1 MLDVLFV
8 WLQRLLPQ
16 HHLSRWVGHLARSQ
30 SPMLKNFLIARFI
43 KHFHVTLDEAL
54 IENANDFDSF
64 NAFFTRALK
73 PDARPLADQQVVSPA
88 DGSISQIGHIRGSD
102 LLQAKGQYFSLHDL
116 LGGDARLTSEFI
128 NGSFATIY
136 LSPSD
141 YHRVHMPA
149 TGTLRCSRY
158 VPGALF
164 SVNNATAN
172 QVPGLFAKNERLVC
186 IFDTDIGPMA
196 VILVGAMIVAAIET
210 VFAGQ
215 VTPLPKQVQHQDYG
229 QREPLTL
236 QKGAELG
243 RFSLGSTAIVLFGE
257 DQCRWLKGLAAGD
270 SIKMGAAMG
279 TAKNAA
285 ANPAPSMG
293 ADATAPNTAAAKV
306 AAPNVEEPNSPQAE
320 VNP

>member
-1 MLDVLFV
+1 MIDVLFV

-16 HHLSRWVGHLARSQ
+16 HHLSRWVGRLARSQ
-30 SPMLKNFLIARFI
+30 SPLLKNVLIRRFI
-43 KHFHVTLDEAL
+43 KHFHVDLGEAL
-54 IENANDFDSF
+54 IENAADFDSF

-73 PDARPLADQQVVSPA
+73 PGARPLAEQPVVSPA
-88 DGSISQIGHIRGSD
+88 DGSISQLGHIRGSD

-116 LGGDARLTSEFI
+116 LGGDACLTSEFI
-128 NGSFATIY
+128 NGEFATIY

-149 TGTLRCSRY
+149 TGTLRCTRY

-172 QVPGLFAKNERLVC
+172 QVPGLFARNERLVC
-186 IFDTDIGPMA
+186 IFDTDMGPMA

-215 VTPLPKQVQHQDYG
+215 VTPLPKQVQHQQYG

-257 DQCRWLKGLAAGD
+257 GQCRWLKGLSAGD

-279 TAKNAA
+279 ANKNAA
-285 ANPAPSMG
+285 SH
-293 ADATAPNTAAAKV
+293 ADSSQAAAS
-306 AAPNVEEPNSPQAE
+306 AMATSSAPQAE
-320 VNP
+320 ANHE